1 MTEPTIPCPKFSGM
15 SPIPFER
22 CSLKRSTTPRN
33 PETMPLLP
41 LKAFFLFSLTIMALV
56 GCAVGGSSGSSD
68 GVGATSSPVTQG
80 SPQGVYSGTTSTGET
95 FETIVLPNST
105 FYALYGTTIGNV
117 FTVDGMI
124 TGQGV
129 YNNGKYTATVTD
141 YYYTGAAYTGTVS
154 ATYVVGSSLSGTVLE
169 AGHASVTFSGTPI
182 PSSLFTFGTPAL
194 LSNIT
199 GTWSGNLFGNVASQV
214 TIAANGTF
222 TGSGQGCAFSGTIA
236 PDSSGSNFFDFTIRY
251 GGSPCLLQ
259 NQTQTGVAV
268 DYLLSDGVTRQLLAG
283 VSSGSSGNVF
293 IANRA
298 GTSPPANTSFVQ
310 SSNFTSQS
318 TVSNP
323 TSTYTATFSKPVTK
337 GDLVAVAFWWNFAPG
352 SSIVSVTD
360 SAGNAY
366 YPVKQTTSVDSNDW
380 AGWIYA
386 ATNVTGASN
395 LSVTVKVSYANA
407 DGFSMAILE
416 YSNVGNLDVTSTAG
430 GTSGVTVSS
439 GSAATNHANE
449 LILGIAVADVGVTA
463 GPGFNSRF
471 VSPGGNFCVEDKL
484 VTTKGNYDA
493 NFVTTNTIQY
503 EGWDAAMATFY

>member
-1 MTEPTIPCPKFSGM
+1 MTEPTIPCPKFPGM

-22 CSLKRSTTPRN
+22 CSQTRSRTPRT

-41 LKAFFLFSLTIMALV
+41 LTAFFLLTLGLMTLV
-56 GCAVGGSSGSSD
+56 GCTVSGSTD
-68 GVGATSSPVTQG
+68 GGGTTTGPVTQG
-80 SPQGVYSGTTSTGET
+80 SPQGVYTGTTSTGET

-105 FYALYGTTIGNV
+105 FYALYGTTSGNV

-141 YYYTGAAYTGTVS
+141 YYYTGVAYTGTVS
-154 ATYVVGSSLSGTVLE
+154 ATYAVGSSLSGTVLE
-169 AGHASVTFSGTPI
+169 AGHASVIFSGVPI
-182 PSSLFTFGTPAL
+182 PSSQFTFGTPAL

-199 GTWSGNLFGNVASQV
+199 GTWSGALFGNAASQV
-214 TIAANGTF
+214 AIAANGTF
-222 TGSGQGCAFSGTIA
+222 TGSSQGCAFSGTIT

-251 GGSPCLLQ
+251 GGSPCLLP

-283 VSSGSSGNVF
+283 VSSASLGNVF

-298 GTSPPANTSFVQ
+298 GTPPPANPSFVQ

-323 TSTYTATFSKPVTK
+323 ASTYTATFNRPVAK
-337 GDLVAVAFWWNFAPG
+337 GDLVAVAFWWNLAPG

-366 YPVKQTTSVDSNDW
+366 YPVKQTSSVDSNDW

-386 ATNVTGASN
+386 ATNVTGAIN
-395 LSVTVKVSYANA
+395 LSVTVKVSSANA
-407 DGFSMAILE
+407 SQFSMAILE
-416 YSNVGNLDVTSTAG
+416 YSNVGTPDVTSTAG

-439 GSAATNHANE
+439 GSVATHHANE
-449 LILGIAVADVGVTA
+449 LILGIAVADVNVTA
-463 GPGFNSRF
+463 GSGFNSRF
-471 VSPGGNFCVEDKL
+471 VSPYFCVEEKI
-484 VTTKGNYDA
+484 VTTQGNYDA
-493 NFVTTNTIQY
+493 NFVTSNTIQY